1 MPAADTSIVKGKIL
15 NFLGRNGPSLPV
27 HIAKDAGMD
36 MLFTSAFLSELI
48 SHQKIKTS
56 NMKVGTS
63 PIYFLPGQEGSLERF
78 SEHIKGKEREAWTLL
93 KRDKFLIDSKQE
105 PAIRVALR
113 AIKDFAKPFEK
124 NGEVIWRY
132 FTTKEEEYLSQKKEE
147 EKIVQKEEKKEIPK
161 KEEIHKEE
169 PKKEEKEKSEK
180 KKKPKQIKSKTKKST
195 KESDEKFFNKV
206 KEYLAKKGI
215 ILSDIIN
222 FNKKELILKVLEK
235 GEEKLL
241 FAYNKKRISE
251 KDILN
256 AYKKSEERKMNY
268 MIFSLG
274 EPPKKTQNLIDA
286 AKKLDSIE
294 KID

>member
-1 MPAADTSIVKGKIL
+1 MTTTDTSIIKDKIL
-15 NFLGRNGPSLPV
+15 NFLQRNGPNLPV

-36 MLFTSAFLSELI
+36 ILFTSAFLSELI

-56 NMKVGTS
+56 YMKVGTS
-63 PIYFLPGQEGSLERF
+63 PIYFLPGQENGLERF
-78 SEHIKGKEREAWTLL
+78 SEHIKGKENEALTLL
-93 KRDKFLIDSKQE
+93 KKNNFLIDSEQE

-113 AIKDFAKPFEK
+113 AIKDFAKPFEVDGK
-124 NGEVIWRY
+124 LIWRY
-132 FTTKEEEYLSQKKEE
+132 FKIKEEDFQKEEEIEEENKEVLKEE
-147 EKIVQKEEKKEIPK
+147 TQQKEKEEKT
-161 KEEIHKEE
+161 
-169 PKKEEKEKSEK
+169 EK
-180 KKKPKQIKSKTKKST
+180 KIEKRKKTKQTKSKKST

-206 KEYLAKKGI
+206 KIHLSKKNI
-215 ILSDIIN
+215 EISDIIN

-235 GEEKLL
+235 EKEKIL
-241 FAYNKKRISE
+241 FAYNKKRITE

-256 AYKKSEERKMNY
+256 AYKKSEEKKLDY

-274 EPPKKTQNLIDA
+274 EPPKKTQSLIDA